1 MRYVII
7 TLQSFVPV
15 QGVWGT
21 VFLLSQDCGS
31 RLIPAQQLREQS
43 GAHASGQDCPGQLSG
58 ARPGE
63 GCPIGTGLEAC
74 GKKTK
79 S

>member
-1 MRYVII
+1 M
-7 TLQSFVPV
+7 PV
-15 QGVWGT
+15 QGAWGT
-21 VFLLSQDCGS
+21 VFLLSQDCGN
-31 RLIPAQQLREQS
+31 RVIPAQQLREQR

-63 GCPIGTGLEAC
+63 GGPIGTGLGAC